1 MKRILII
8 VMFLFTG
15 NLFAQQVIDRIIAVV
30 ENEAILQSEL
40 DFQVNYAAA
49 QSAANPN
56 DPALRKQIFNS
67 IIEEKLLYAQAKID
81 SITVTDEQ
89 IDQQLD
95 IQVNYF
101 IQQYGSQENLEKV
114 YGMSIDK
121 IKRELRD
128 DVQKNS
134 MAQALQQKKFGEIEV
149 SRREVEEFYT
159 AYQDSLGLI
168 PEKFKIAHIFVN
180 PQASEKLK
188 NKARKFAESL
198 LDSLKNGAD
207 FAVLAKKY
215 SADPGSAAKGGDL
228 GTVKRGV
235 FFPQFEAAA
244 YALQPGER
252 TGIVESPVGFHIIEL
267 LERRGESIH
276 TRHILTKIA
285 SDDATELEAI
295 KLLTQLRDS
304 IETGKN
310 TFEYFAKKYSDDK
323 NTAPLGGVLGSF
335 EVSQLDKNLRDQVF
349 KLKEGEIGFPKR
361 LDINRNT
368 YGFHIIKL
376 VERIPEHMASLD
388 SDFEEIK
395 QLAIYNKKQKLYS
408 NWIAELK
415 NNIFWSIKS
424 DE

>member
-49 QSAANPN
+49 QSKQNVN
-56 DPALRKQIFNS
+56 DPALRKQILNS
-67 IIEEKLLYAQAKID
+67 MIEEKLLYAQAKID

-89 IDQQLD
+89 VDQQLD
-95 IQVNYF
+95 MQINYF

-134 MAQALQQKKFGEIEV
+134 MAQALQQKKFGDIEV
-149 SRREVEEFYT
+149 SRREVEEFYS
-159 AYQDSLGLI
+159 AYKDSLGLI

-207 FAVLAKKY
+207 FAALARKY

-252 TGIVESPVGFHIIEL
+252 TGVVESPVGFHIIEL

-276 TRHILTKIA
+276 TRHILVKIA

-349 KLKEGEIGFPKR
+349 KLKEGEVGFPKR

-395 QLAIYNKKQKLYS
+395 QLAIYDKKQKLYS

-415 NNIFWSIKS
+415 DNIYWSIK
-424 DE
+424 E